1 MVDPLNYLTYTHR
14 VRGEKVLNMPEVVQ
28 VSVGTP
34 TRLGTYRNRE
44 VISSIRKSDV
54 GTNLVTVTPDG
65 IEGDEQADKRVV
77 RGKRIHGGQFQAVYA
92 YPLDH
97 LGLWAAELGIS
108 DRPGTFGENLTVAG
122 LTERD
127 VRSGDLFRWGDVEL
141 RVAKPRRP
149 CYKLPMHLGVPDVA
163 LQMNRNGRS
172 GWYFEVVTPGTV
184 RTDAGLELVSSNP
197 NGLTVAFAFAA
208 KVRADPTIPDD

>member
-1 MVDPLNYLTYTHR
+1 
-14 VRGEKVLNMPEVVQ
+14 MPEVVQ

-34 TRLGTYRNRE
+34 TLLGTYRGRE
-44 VISSIRKSDV
+44 VISSIRKSAV
-54 GTNLVTVTPDG
+54 TAKLVTVTPDG

-77 RGKRIHGGQFQAVYA
+77 RNKRIHGGQFQAVYA

-108 DRPGTFGENLTVAG
+108 DTPGIFGQNLTVTD
-122 LTERD
+122 LSEHN
-127 VRSGDLFRWGDVEL
+127 VRPGDMFRWGDVEL
-141 RVAKPRRP
+141 RVSKPRRP
-149 CYKLPMHLGVPDVA
+149 CYKLLMHLGVDNVA
-163 LQMNRNGRS
+163 QLMNQNGRC

-184 RTDAGLELVSSNP
+184 RTNAGLELVSSDP
-197 NGLTVAFAFAA
+197 NSLTIASAFAA